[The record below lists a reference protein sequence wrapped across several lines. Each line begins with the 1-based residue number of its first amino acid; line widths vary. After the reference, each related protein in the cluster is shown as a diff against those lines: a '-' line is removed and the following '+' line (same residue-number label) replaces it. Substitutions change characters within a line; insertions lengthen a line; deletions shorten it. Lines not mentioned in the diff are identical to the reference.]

1 VAARRVF
8 FALWPEAGFCEALLA
23 AVAGVVPIDAGRAI
37 GTADLHVTF
46 CFLGAVDE
54 SILAALCDRAAKLE
68 ASAFE
73 LEFEALEYWAG
84 SRVLAAT
91 SAQLPTAAAELARK
105 LRLIAQSLGLSPD
118 ERPLRPHVTLLRA
131 LAAPPASAARLPLA
145 PPLRLEARCFYLA
158 QSHELE
164 PASASAP
171 HTRRY
176 RTLGSWPLRP
186 ADR

>member
-1 VAARRVF
+1 VVARRVF

-23 AVAGVVPIDAGRAI
+23 AAARAVQVGVGRAI
-37 GTADLHVTF
+37 GSADLHMTL

-54 SILAALCDRAAKLE
+54 SVLATLCDRAAKLE
-68 ASAFE
+68 AAAFE
-73 LEFEALEYWAG
+73 LEFEALEYWPR

-91 SAQLPTAAAELARK
+91 SAQTPAAAAELAQE
-105 LRLIAQSLGLSPD
+105 LRLIARSLGLSPD
-118 ERPLRPHVTLLRA
+118 ERPLQPHVTLLRA
-131 LAAPPASAARLPLA
+131 LPAPPASAARLPLPA
-145 PPLRLEARCFYLA
+145 PLRLDARCFYLA

-171 HTRRY
+171 QARRY
-176 RTLGSWPLRP
+176 RTLGSWPLRA

>member
-23 AVAGVVPIDAGRAI
+23 AAARVVQVEAGRAI
-37 GTADLHVTF
+37 GSADLHVTL

-54 SILAALCDRAAKLE
+54 SVLAMLCDRAAKLE

-73 LEFEALEYWAG
+73 LEFEALEYWAR

-91 SAQLPTAAAELARK
+91 CAQLPTAAAELAQK
-105 LRLIAQSLGLSPD
+105 LRLIARSLGLSAD
-118 ERPLRPHVTLLRA
+118 GRPLQPHVTLLRA
-131 LAAPPASAARLPLA
+131 LAAPPASAARLPLPA
-145 PPLRLEARCFYLA
+145 PLRLDARCFYLA

-176 RTLGSWPLRP
+176 RTLGSWPLRA